1 MDFEPA
7 DKNSG
12 AGVFI
17 AEQFKSLH
25 LIFFFFFTLTY
36 MCVCVSAYV
45 VGRGEGSDPAADVP
59 VLSPLICGV
68 NDVSGLK
75 WPLLLSVSQRL
86 S

>member
-1 MDFEPA
+1 
-7 DKNSG
+7 
-12 AGVFI
+12 
-17 AEQFKSLH
+17 
-25 LIFFFFFTLTY
+25 